1 MSEALRTARYSD
13 LLALGDEVKG
23 EIIAGAV
30 EIQASP
36 RWIHGATHTAISQW
50 VGLVAQDDGSGGPG
64 GWWIVADV
72 SIAFSGEQ
80 VLRPD
85 LAGWRREHMPHPPE
99 QAPVELRPDW
109 VCEILSPSDRRRDL
123 VTKRKIYQEAGV
135 PWYWQVDPDD
145 GTVTVLELTER
156 GYLIRTSVDA
166 SDECELP
173 PFDGHRFVVKRFFPQ
188 R

>member
-36 RWIHGATHTAISQW
+36 RTVHGGASTRIARFVSNA
-50 VGLVAQDDGSGGPG
+50 VDDGEDGSPG
-64 GWWIVADV
+64 GWWILTDV
-72 SIAFSGEQ
+72 SVSLPPDHT
-80 VLRPD
+80 LRPD
-85 LAGWRREHMPHPPE
+85 LAGWRRERCPE
-99 QAPVELRPDW
+99 FPDENPVELRPDW

-145 GTVTVLELTER
+145 GTVTVLELTDR